1 MTKVNLDRH
10 GPTVA
15 EQKTT
20 SNGEGIKDKSA
31 DM

>member
-1 MTKVNLDRH
+1 MMKVNLDRH
-10 GPTVA
+10 GSTAA

-20 SNGEGIKDKSA
+20 SNGEGIKDRSA